1 MDVITYGILKN
12 KLDTSNREMMRSKN
26 LYNTIFERGFI
37 SSTTG
42 LPIPEVTMTGMRTR
56 DFIDISEQTGNIILQ
71 RVDLEGVISITGVYA
86 YDNNKNYIKKLALS
100 VIKNDGEVW
109 QTAKLTSD
117 MKFIKVAF
125 RISEDK
131 TSMDFETYVNSMNFQ
146 VEYGVVPTE
155 YEPYGLKIKK
165 EKYEGLKDIKAL
177 SMNDELL
184 DNPLNVIKETPGY
197 TRIFKTIGC
206 IGDSVTKGY
215 VAHSSGGMDFIDY
228 SFPAYLEKIC
238 GNKVYNWGVSG
249 ATSKSWLEGY
259 KGSTAHIECFDG
271 NHKCDAYI
279 IGLGGNDGSKN
290 NNVPVGSLEDIKA
303 DYNNNPNTFYG
314 NMDKIIR
321 KVKEIQPK
329 AKIFLT
335 TYLIYDLNRIPPY
348 EDATRILA
356 TKYENCY
363 LLDLHIYG
371 EKHCDD
377 CDYSDNHHKN
387 ALGYLKKAHMI
398 ATYIDW
404 VVRNNKAD
412 FMNVQF
418 IGTDYEIKTMKI
430 LTDGRS

>member
-1 MDVITYGILKN
+1 MDIVTYGCLKN

-26 LYNTIFERGFI
+26 LCNTIFERGFI
-37 SSTTG
+37 SSGTG
-42 LPIPEVTMTGMRTR
+42 LPIPDGTSKGMRTR
-56 DFIDISEQTGNIILQ
+56 DFIEIVEQSENVILQ
-71 RVDLEGVISITGVYA
+71 RTDLDGVISASNVLA
-86 YDNNKNYIKKLALS
+86 YDKDKMFIKKLTTNKISAPGKICYY
-100 VIKNDGEVW
+100 VN
-109 QTAKLTSD
+109 LTSD
-117 MKFIKVAF
+117 MKFIKVALK
-125 RISEDK
+125 ISEDK

-184 DNPLNVIKETPGY
+184 DNPLNVIKETAGY
-197 TRIFKTIGC
+197 TRIFNSIGC

-215 VAHSSGGMDFIDY
+215 VTSSSGGVDLVDY
-228 SFPAYLEKIC
+228 SFPSYLEKIC

-249 ATSKSWLEGY
+249 ATSKSWLEGH

-279 IGLGGNDGSKN
+279 IGLGANDGKN
-290 NNVPVGSLEDIKA
+290 NGVPVGSLDDIKEN
-303 DYNNNPNTFYG
+303 YNDNPNTFYG

-321 KVKEIQPK
+321 KIKEIQPK

-335 TYLIYDLNRIPPY
+335 TYLIYDLSRILPY
-348 EDATRILA
+348 EKATRILT
-356 TKYENCY
+356 TKYKDCY
-363 LLDLHIYG
+363 LLDLHLYG
-371 EKHCDD
+371 EKYYDD
-377 CDYSDNHHKN
+377 YDYSDGHHKN
-387 ALGYLKKAHMI
+387 ALGYLKKAHII

-404 VVRNNKAD
+404 VIRNNKAD

-418 IGTDYEIKTMKI
+418 IGTDYEIKEGI
-430 LTDGRS
+430 